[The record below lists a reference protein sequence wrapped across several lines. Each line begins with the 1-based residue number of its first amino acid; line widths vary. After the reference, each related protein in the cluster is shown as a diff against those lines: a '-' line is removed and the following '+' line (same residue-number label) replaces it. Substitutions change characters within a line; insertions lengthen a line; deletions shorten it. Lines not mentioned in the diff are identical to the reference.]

1 MLVRLSVLIRNK
13 KGRMYAITKLNNYSG
28 AFRYRKMQS
37 KRTERRKQL
46 AFRTLQGRSE
56 WQKVNQN

>member
-28 AFRYRKMQS
+28 ALRDRKNRS
-37 KRTERRKQL
+37 KYTQTFNILYNNNL
-46 AFRTLQGRSE
+46 AKNAG
-56 WQKVNQN
+56 WQKVN